1 MGSWHRAAALF
12 VSATMNLFWT
22 KIVTLVLLG
31 VLPFLVGAS
40 VLPLRRLLSFG
51 NHAAKRRHEFIASI
65 LLCFGAGVL
74 MATSFVHILPESR
87 EGMHEVQE
95 SLGIECLPEVVFCGG
110 FFLVYFIECLI
121 HLVLSKSVKSR
132 KCLHQSLSPCNT
144 IPECPNPVLPREHS
158 EDHEESPLSSCEVK
172 SSKPCPKEV
181 NSVFSTAALR
191 NFVTALALSSHSLLE
206 GLAVGVENHVKDVWA
221 LFIAISLH
229 KCVIAFCMS
238 LELVQSCTS
247 KLLFVLYLAAF
258 CLMSPIGIGIG
269 IGISELPE
277 SKYHEF
283 TVAFLQALSG
293 GTIIYCIMFEI
304 IQRERQKNVSGM
316 LQLLGIVL
324 GFVGMLLID
333 INFGGCE
340 GSKNKKIISVI
351 NMNSSDIF
359 DNNQLP

>member
-1 MGSWHRAAALF
+1 MGSWRRAAALF

-87 EGMHEVQE
+87 EGMLEVQE

-172 SSKPCPKEV
+172 SSKACPKEV

-206 GLAVGVENHVKDVWA
+206 GLAVGVEKHVKDVWA

-229 KCVIAFCMS
+229 KCVIAFCMC
-238 LELVQSCTS
+238 LELIQSGTS
-247 KLLFVLYLAAF
+247 MLLFILYVAAF

-269 IGISELPE
+269 IGISEVANSE
-277 SKYHEF
+277 YHEF
-283 TVAFLQALSG
+283 TVSFLQALSG
-293 GTIIYCIMFEI
+293 GSIIYCVMFEI
-304 IQRERQKNVSGM
+304 IQRERQKDVSGM
-316 LQLLGIVL
+316 LQLFGMFI
-324 GFVGMLLID
+324 GFVGMLALEAHSK
-333 INFGGCE
+333 CE
-340 GSKNKKIISVI
+340 EEVKDSSISFFSSR
-351 NMNSSDIF
+351 NSAEHSTVS
-359 DNNQLP
+359 